1 MADRRAGDRCS
12 EPAPPSGARPRR
24 PPLLWRRTTLQ
35 TNLAQ
40 RPAARP
46 RLSLATIWLVL
57 PVFLALGQGEL
68 HQIAVSDFWWHLRYG
83 QLIVETGGL
92 PSYDQFSYTM
102 AGAFYP
108 LFQWLGDVY
117 LYLTYRLG
125 GLELV
130 ILANALLM
138 AAVAWLMV
146 LAALQAGAGQRV
158 SGVLVALFVFICV
171 SPATDTRPQLIGYL
185 LGALWVLELTRW
197 RAGRP
202 TRYWLLP
209 LTTVLWVNSN
219 GNVSLGLGLLVATW
233 LGHLIQNR
241 LGGQLG
247 EPVPA
252 AALRRLGLWSLA
264 CLPALLVNPYGLG
277 VARYFADYARDPSM
291 FHMISEWQA
300 PAASNL
306 AGALFL
312 GLLAVSLLVA
322 ALAPRRLELAEAL
335 TLLAFAAVALASLR
349 GLPWF
354 GLVAA
359 PTVARQA
366 RSLADL
372 LPKGRETGESA
383 IMNWTMAGTLAIVAL
398 LLLPWWRAG
407 LPLTPEQRGLVAPDA
422 PQAAVEYAAGHY
434 QGERFYHP
442 YATGSYM
449 IWQARGRLQVFVDG
463 RYDLYAG
470 KVIDDWRAVAK
481 ADDWERRLSEYGIRH
496 VLITKESEA
505 EAMAP
510 LLKEIRRAP
519 GWQNVYEDDLAAVFV
534 KEAQP

>member
-1 MADRRAGDRCS
+1 M
-12 EPAPPSGARPRR
+12 
-24 PPLLWRRTTLQ
+24 RT
-35 TNLAQ
+35 AV
-40 RPAARP
+40 RP
-46 RLSLATIWLVL
+46 RLTLATIWLAL
-57 PVFLALGQGEL
+57 PVFLAAGQGEL

-108 LFQWLGDVY
+108 LFQWLGEVY

-202 TRYWLLP
+202 ARLWLFP
-209 LTTVLWVNSN
+209 LTTILWVNSN
-219 GNVSLGLGLLVATW
+219 GTVSLGLGLLAVTW
-233 LGHLIQNR
+233 LGHLLQYR
-241 LGGQLG
+241 LRGKLGQ
-247 EPVPA
+247 PVGA
-252 AALRRLGLWSLA
+252 DSLRRLGLAALA

-277 VARYFADYARDPSM
+277 VARYFADYTRDPGM
-291 FHMISEWQA
+291 FRMISEWQA
-300 PAASNL
+300 PAADNL

-335 TLLAFAAVALASLR
+335 TLLAFAALALTSWR
-349 GLPWF
+349 GIPWF

-359 PTVARQA
+359 PIVARQA

-372 LPKGRETGESA
+372 LPMGQQTGESA
-383 IMNWTMAGTLAIVAL
+383 LLNWTLAGTLVVVAL

-407 LPLTPEQRGLVAPDA
+407 LPLPAEQRGLVAPDT
-422 PQAAVEYAAGHY
+422 PRAAVEYAASRY
-434 QGERFYHP
+434 PGERFYHP

-449 IWQARGRLQVFVDG
+449 VWEARDRLQVFVDG
-463 RYDLYAG
+463 RYDLYAQAG
-470 KVIDDWRAVAK
+470 VMKDYRQIVRAE
-481 ADDWERRLSEYGIRH
+481 DWEDVLARYGIRH
-496 VLITKESEA
+496 VVVSLDSVEA
-505 EAMAP
+505 NSMKP
-510 LLKEIRRAP
+510 LLEELRRSP
-519 GWQNVYEDDLAAVFV
+519 IWKQVYEDEHALIFAR
-534 KEAQP
+534 EAD